1 MLWIG
6 LPQPATAM
14 EAHNEGRGDTDN
26 QQKYANTGHE
36 VPFTEALPTSSTNW
50 EGHERQNDSSDESDK
65 KPVRPKFTAHQKA
78 TFAGASLASFANMMA
93 FAIISVFYP
102 IEVREPSAD
111 PWRF

>member
-1 MLWIG
+1 MAE
-6 LPQPATAM
+6 QATAM
-14 EAHNEGRGDTDN
+14 EVHQEVGSDTDN
-26 QQKYANTGHE
+26 QQKYTNMGQVT
-36 VPFTEALPTSSTNW
+36 PPTEAPPTSSTNW
-50 EGHERQNDSSDESDK
+50 EGHERQNDTSDESEK
-65 KPVRPKFTAHQKA
+65 KPARPKFTSHQKA